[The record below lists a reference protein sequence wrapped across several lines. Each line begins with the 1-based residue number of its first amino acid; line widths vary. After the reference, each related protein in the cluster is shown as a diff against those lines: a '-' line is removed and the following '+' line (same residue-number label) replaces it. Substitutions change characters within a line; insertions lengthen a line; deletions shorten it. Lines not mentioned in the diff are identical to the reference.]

1 MIAILNCSEID
12 MKISDANMETTDSD
26 DCREMSIVCW
36 PQYKR
41 EQDFPVKIDR
51 SLSTY
56 LPSQLVDYVGQA
68 SYIQEPKSRK
78 N

>member
-1 MIAILNCSEID
+1 
-12 MKISDANMETTDSD
+12 MKISDANIETTDSN
-26 DCREMSIVCW
+26 DCREMSIVYW

-56 LPSQLVDYVGQA
+56 LPSQLVDFVGQA